1 MPDPSTTPTPN
12 PTVAWNK
19 AQGYLDKLFD
29 ALQDLEEGGGVL
41 EAARIG
47 GWKPSKLDKAAEA
60 LKATRDAIDG
70 ELARLKV
77 ARRQGA
83 RR

>member
-1 MPDPSTTPTPN
+1 MPEPSTHRPD

-19 AQGYLDKLFD
+19 AQLYLDRLFD
-29 ALQDLEEGGGVL
+29 ALHDLEEGGGVL
-41 EAARIG
+41 EAARLG

-70 ELARLKV
+70 ELARLK
-77 ARRQGA
+77 ARR
-83 RR
+83 R

>member
-1 MPDPSTTPTPN
+1 MPDPSTPKPD

-29 ALQDLEEGGGVL
+29 ALHELEEGGGVL
-41 EAARIG
+41 EAARLG
-47 GWKPSKLDKAAEA
+47 GWKPSKLDKAAQA
-60 LKATRDAIDG
+60 LKATKDAIDG
-70 ELARLKV
+70 ELGRLNV